1 VVPGRSPRPA
11 GSEGAR
17 DHHPPHPQHAVG
29 RGRRHPVP
37 LVSTTAGH
45 DGAGTLLDVSDSDAG
60 GASPARLRVASTR
73 PRPGVS
79 VVRVSGEIDLVDACR
94 LDHVL
99 QAAVVAAATS
109 GRLDPH
115 ERPRVVCDL
124 DGVEFLGAAGLGVL
138 ANAVVTARTHAVE
151 LVCFTVRRSVRQV
164 IRLTALDRALSLIP
178 TDLETA
184 PVGNDGAT
192 AAWSA

>member
-1 VVPGRSPRPA
+1 VSIIPRIRSTRSAAAAVV
-11 GSEGAR
+11 
-17 DHHPPHPQHAVG
+17 
-29 RGRRHPVP
+29 PVP
-37 LVSTTAGH
+37 LTSATAGH
-45 DGAGTLLDVSDSDAG
+45 DGVGALLDLSDSDPAAD
-60 GASPARLRVASTR
+60 GANPSRLRVASSR
-73 PRPGVS
+73 PRPGVA

-99 QAAVVAAATS
+99 RAAVIDAATS
-109 GRLDPH
+109 GRLDPQ

-138 ANAVVTARTHAVE
+138 ANTVVAARAHAVE

-164 IRLTALDRALSLIP
+164 IRLTALDRVVSLIP
-178 TDLETA
+178 TDLGTTPA
-184 PVGNDGAT
+184 GNDGAT